1 MFLRNN
7 LFLYVATMFVA
18 LTLVI
23 LPTQA
28 VFANEESDKHN
39 SQGNTYYNSE
49 KYDDAIKEFTAAIAI
64 EDNNPVY
71 YNNRGWAYLNSSKN
85 DEALV
90 DFNKTIQLEPDYAN
104 AYSGRASVYL
114 KKGETDEAKINFKRA
129 ALIYIDRRDYD
140 DAAEELNS
148 AIEADNNYGEAY
160 YYLGLIENRRNN
172 YQKAIHNYDEAIRLG
187 YIEGG
192 YVYNGIGY
200 AKYHLGRYEDAIQ
213 NFDKAIEKKEDYA
226 EAYQFRGESH
236 YSLHDYKKAAA
247 DFEKYLELDEDIDEI
262 TRQSY
267 LEKIKL
273 AKTTKPD
280 TSKLD
285 DSELDDSE
293 LDDTELDD
301 TELDDSELDDSEL
314 GTLGKICKEA
324 GIGHVNKLLKALFI
338 VMALEYMIIICCGIK
353 ERNLTAGGAAR
364 GFAIKIIL
372 LIIVIVANAM
382 EEVDALDEFDIR
394 DVVVAIIL
402 IHEVLSILENA
413 ERLGIPVPD
422 WLKNLLQNIKDGIT
436 DFIKR
441 IFGSDNRQS

>member
-7 LFLYVATMFVA
+7 LFLHLATIFIA
-18 LTLVI
+18 LVLVI

-28 VFANEESDKHN
+28 VSANEESDKHN
-39 SQGNTYYNSE
+39 SQGNDYYESK
-49 KYDDAIKEFTAAIAI
+49 KYDDAIKEYTAAIAI
-64 EDNNPVY
+64 ENDNPIY
-71 YNNRGWAYLNSSKN
+71 YNNRGWAYFNSSKV

-90 DFNKTIQLEPDYAN
+90 DFNKTIQLDPDYAN

-114 KKGETDEAKINFKRA
+114 NKGETDEAKINFKRA
-129 ALIYIDRRDYD
+129 ALIYIDRKNYD
-140 DAAEELNS
+140 DAEDELNS

-200 AKYHLGRYEDAIQ
+200 AKYHLGRYEDAIKSL
-213 NFDKAIEKKEDYA
+213 DKAIEKKEDYA
-226 EAYQFRGESH
+226 EAYQFRGESY
-236 YSLHDYKKAAA
+236 YSLHNYKKAAA
-247 DFEKYLELDEDIDEI
+247 DFEKYLELEEDIDET

-285 DSELDDSE
+285 DSELEDTELDDSE
-293 LDDTELDD
+293 LDDA
-301 TELDDSELDDSEL
+301 ELDDSEL
-314 GTLGKICKEA
+314 GTLGKICKET

-338 VMALEYMIIICCGIK
+338 VMTLEYMIIICCGIK
-353 ERNLTAGGAAR
+353 ERNLTAGVAAR
-364 GFAIKIIL
+364 GFVIKIIL

-382 EEVDALDEFDIR
+382 EEVDALGEFDIR
-394 DVVVAIIL
+394 DVVIAIIL